1 MRRTFFMTCFLVLL
15 IFNLA
20 FGAATVFF
28 KDGSNELGNSVWI
41 EGDSVYLNKTKEV
54 FEYPADEVLMD
65 KTQKFNQIGKFA
77 AITATHDTKDGNS
90 VKSGSNNV
98 GDSVSPDNDAYY
110 KLLSENYSELE
121 QTYKNYLGLYS
132 SNKMTAEELAE
143 KFAIFKKASGLD
155 ARFDGWVK
163 MYPASYSARLARG
176 IHRVSDAWLKRGSNF
191 AKDTTDEQMRGFKE
205 LLKEATIDLAKSLEL
220 YSKPV
225 ESYTY
230 LINVSNIISSE
241 AGRGLLNAALKL
253 DPKAYYP
260 RYEYLNMITPK
271 WGGSV
276 EIMAAFID
284 ESRKSQMDEKLK
296 KRLDGEYYSYLA
308 QQAKFDQE
316 YKVASDYY
324 LKAYRSTK
332 NPDMLYYSSKN
343 ALDGSEFEIAF
354 SRADE
359 LVSAHP
365 KYVYGY
371 EQRGYLYE
379 TYSKKESKAVNDYL
393 LASDLGSS
401 WAQNRIGWFYMTGS
415 HVAKDLKKAKIH
427 LNRAA
432 KQNNKT
438 AIANLAILKD
448 LQNKDKTSK

>member
-1 MRRTFFMTCFLVLL
+1 MTCFLVLL

-28 KDGSNELGNSVWI
+28 KDGSKELGNSAWI
-41 EGDSVYLNKTKEV
+41 EGDNIYLNKSKEV
-54 FEYPADEVLMD
+54 FEYSADEVLME
-65 KTQKFNQIGKFA
+65 KTQEFNQIGKFA
-77 AITATHDTKDGNS
+77 IIATNDTKDGNS
-90 VKSGSNNV
+90 VKAGSNND
-98 GDSVSPDNDAYY
+98 GDSASLDKDAYY
-110 KLLSENYSELE
+110 KLVSENYSELE
-121 QTYKNYLGLYS
+121 QTYNNYLELYS
-132 SNKMTAEELAE
+132 SNKMTAEELAS
-143 KFAIFKKASGLD
+143 KFAIFKNASGLD
-155 ARFDGWVK
+155 ARFDGWVN
-163 MYPASYSARLARG
+163 MYPNSYSARLARG
-176 IHRVSDAWLKRGSNF
+176 IHRVSDAWVKRGWNF

-230 LINVSNIISSE
+230 LIKVSKILSYE
-241 AGRGLLNAALKL
+241 AGQGLLNAALKL

-276 EIMAAFID
+276 EIMAGFIN
-284 ESRKSQMDEKLK
+284 ESRKSQMDENLK

-308 QQAKFDQE
+308 QQANFDQE
-316 YKVASDYY
+316 YKTASDYY
-324 LKAYRSTK
+324 LKAYRITK

-343 ALDGSEFEIAF
+343 ALDGSNFEIAF

-359 LVSAHP
+359 LINAHP
-365 KYVYGY
+365 KYIYGY

-379 TYSKKESKAVNDYL
+379 TYYKKDSKAVNDYL
-393 LASDLGSS
+393 RASDLGSS

-415 HVAKDLKKAKIH
+415 HVVTDLKKAKIH
-427 LNRAA
+427 LSRAA

-438 AIANLAILKD
+438 AIVNLAILKN
-448 LQNKDKTSK
+448 LQNKEKISK